1 MLAAVLGCALA
12 PAAAHAQSAELLQAY
27 QNLETAKAAA
37 KAADVYK
44 YGEEAVRLTQ
54 AGGDEEGAVSLLKSL
69 GEFAAQA
76 NQDDRAVQYYQRAL
90 ALDEAD
96 LGPNHPDLVPV
107 LTALADLAL
116 KDRRYPDAESLLL
129 RVARIERT
137 VYGDRHENV
146 IATLKK
152 LKDAYG
158 SANDAEGVARVQA
171 LLEPPAGEPSSAAH
185 DRRLGAAPGQPRYQ
199 QNAEGFAR
207 VRVFYG
213 TNRAPT
219 GELKPAL
226 YYGAARDRNT
236 LHYGFLDVT
245 IPKVHKEA
253 ELETQPR
260 WAEFTLDAAALRTKY
275 VVLEKI
281 SPLPREEFARALHDQ
296 VAKAPARDVFIF
308 VHGFNVTFDDAA
320 RRTAQLAYDM
330 DFDGVPMMFSWPS
343 AGEIYSY
350 FADEA
355 AVNDSG
361 FKMAEF
367 LDTVVAQSGAQ
378 HIHLVAH
385 SMGNRALI
393 EALQTFLSRR
403 APENRRHVFGQILF
417 TAPDVDRDY
426 FTDAIQ
432 SLRGAADRVT
442 LYASNNDKALRAS
455 QFFHHAP
462 RAGTAGDVIVGLPE
476 LDTIDMS
483 AVPADW
489 LGHSYFA
496 ANSGAIFDIFNLF
509 LHGNPP
515 KERCGMRNRKTKDA
529 LDFYWFNVDDCRGDD
544 LLQAGVTLKRY
555 GDKAREHALAN
566 IASLTDPSEK
576 QEWQRI
582 LERLDGLIKP
592 PAAAAVGA
600 AK

>member
-1 MLAAVLGCALA
+1 MCGVVPAVR
-12 PAAAHAQSAELLQAY
+12 AQSTDLLQAY
-27 QNLETAKAAA
+27 QKLEAAKSANETA
-37 KAADVYK
+37 DVFK
-44 YGEEAVRLTQ
+44 YGDAAVQLTES
-54 AGGDEEGAVSLLKSL
+54 AGDQGALTDLLKSL
-69 GEFAAQA
+69 GEYAAGA
-76 NQDDRAVQYYQRAL
+76 HDDARSVQYYGRAL
-90 ALDEAD
+90 VLEDAM
-96 LGPNHPDLVPV
+96 LGPDHPDLVP
-107 LTALADLAL
+107 LLSALADLAV
-116 KDRRYPDAESLLL
+116 KDHRYPDAEAILQ
-129 RVARIERT
+129 RIVGIETMAYGER
-137 VYGDRHENV
+137 HANV
-146 IATLKK
+146 IASLKK
-152 LKDAYG
+152 LREVYAA
-158 SANDAEGVARVQA
+158 ANDAEGIARVDAQ
-171 LLEPPAGEPSSAAH
+171 LRPPVAH
-185 DRRLGAAPGQPRYQ
+185 QRGLAPAPGQSRRYQ
-199 QNAEGFAR
+199 QNNGFAT

-219 GELKPAL
+219 GELSKPAL
-226 YYGAARDRNT
+226 YYGPARDHTT
-236 LHYGFLDVT
+236 LHYGYLDVT
-245 IPKVHKEA
+245 IPQVHQEA

-260 WAEFTLDAAALRTKY
+260 WAEFTLDTAALRTRY
-275 VVLEKI
+275 VLLETI
-281 SPLPREEFARALHDQ
+281 TPLPRDEFARALHDQ
-296 VAKAPARDVFIF
+296 VAKSPAKDVFIF
-308 VHGFNVTFDDAA
+308 VHGFNVTFEDAA

-330 DFDGVPMMFSWPS
+330 DFDGTPMLFSWPS
-343 AGEIYSY
+343 AGSITSY

-378 HIHLVAH
+378 HIHLIAH

-403 APENRRHVFGQILF
+403 PPENRRRVFGQILF

-432 SLRGAADRVT
+432 ALRGSADRIT
-442 LYASNNDKALRAS
+442 LYASGNDYALRAS

-462 RAGTAGDVIVGLPE
+462 RAGTAGDVIVRMPD

-483 AVPADW
+483 AVPADM

-496 ANSGAIFDIFNLF
+496 VNSGAIFDIFNLF

-515 KERCGMRNRKTKDA
+515 PQRCGMNDRKTNDA
-529 LDFYWFNVDDCRGDD
+529 LDVYWFNVDACKGSD
-544 LLQAGVTLKRY
+544 LLQAGITLKRY

-582 LERLDGLIKP
+582 LDKLQGLVAR
-592 PAAAAVGA
+592 PAAAVPANPASGA
-600 AK
+600 PK